1 MKRYAR
7 QTSDAS
13 YSRATKSDTNASRL
27 TIVAGSRRREIRRGI
42 AVVEIVAPAR
52 LAAIGMDQRAA
63 EDIEI
68 CRVHEPAGRAGHMR
82 LAVHGRECGDIAEG
96 AHRLRLVPGEMRLA
110 AVFDHLDAV
119 LTGDFDDL
127 VDLRGIACGVDDDGG
142 GDVRRDAFGELLGPD
157 IVAVRLAVDEPRF
170 QSIEYD
176 GGKRPRVG
184 DGRDQ
189 DLASLRQIERG
200 HRDVEGG
207 RAGRDGIGITAA
219 HHLDEGIGIDFLE
232 RALIAGIDLALGIVV
247 EHLEHHPSL
256 VFAESDPRRH
266 RRLAHGL
273 AAVDRERSRVR
284 RPRGGLDRF
293 VHARPTL
300 ADTDGRSMPWA
311 LSRSSWLP

>member
-110 AVFDHLDAV
+110 AVFDHLD
-119 LTGDFDDL
+119 
-127 VDLRGIACGVDDDGG
+127 IARRVHDNGG
-142 GDVRRDAFGELLGPD
+142 GNVRRDAFGELLRPD
-157 IVAVRLAVDEPRF
+157 VVAVRLGGADPRF
-170 QSIEYD
+170 QSVEHD
-176 GGKRPRVG
+176 GG
-184 DGRDQ
+184 
-189 DLASLRQIERG
+189 
-200 HRDVEGG
+200 
-207 RAGRDGIGITAA
+207 
-219 HHLDEGIGIDFLE
+219 
-232 RALIAGIDLALGIVV
+232 
-247 EHLEHHPSL
+247 
-256 VFAESDPRRH
+256 
-266 RRLAHGL
+266 
-273 AAVDRERSRVR
+273 
-284 RPRGGLDRF
+284 
-293 VHARPTL
+293 
-300 ADTDGRSMPWA
+300 
-311 LSRSSWLP
+311 